1 MSSLVIFGDHFKHNA
16 PPRCWLPQNPLE
28 FPICLS
34 LSLHKGQNC
43 PNESDSFLLLY
54 LKQGQIKK
62 RRKKKKNNISHAGMP
77 KSHHTCLFLCLW
89 GPKGKVSDSL
99 NSSVP
104 WDTLRSVPRCTGNKS
119 ILAVQLVAEQLGLRF
134 SFFPIFLLWISI
146 KGQ

>member
-1 MSSLVIFGDHFKHNA
+1 
-16 PPRCWLPQNPLE
+16 
-28 FPICLS
+28 
-34 LSLHKGQNC
+34 
-43 PNESDSFLLLY
+43 
-54 LKQGQIKK
+54 
-62 RRKKKKNNISHAGMP
+62 MP
-77 KSHHTCLFLCLW
+77 KSPHTCLFLCLW